1 MKRRHTR
8 GYYLK
13 WLFKNNKT
21 IFDLI
26 SAIHRNCGVALEH
39 REVIDYL
46 IYNQFTAHDLAYI
59 FKVV

>member
-21 IFDLI
+21 IFDLL
-26 SAIHRNCGVALEH
+26 GE
-39 REVIDYL
+39 E
-46 IYNQFTAHDLAYI
+46 
-59 FKVV
+59 KGE